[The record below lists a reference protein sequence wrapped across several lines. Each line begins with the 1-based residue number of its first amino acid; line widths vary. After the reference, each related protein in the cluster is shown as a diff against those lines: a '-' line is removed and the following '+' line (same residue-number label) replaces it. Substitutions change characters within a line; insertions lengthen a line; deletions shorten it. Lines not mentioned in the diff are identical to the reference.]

1 MSIKIEGYEILEQ
14 AGGTTDTT
22 IWTARQI
29 SLDRNVS
36 IWVLK
41 NRAAADPNLVNH
53 FSTITR
59 SIARLKHN
67 NFPPVIDIS
76 TTPEGIPYIVFENA
90 DSVSISRIIKENGI
104 YAVDKALQIA
114 KEVAL
119 ALDAAWKQTGLVHRN
134 LKPDNLRI
142 FTDGNVKIFNFNSAT
157 IVQPGIN
164 PLAFDDGM
172 LVGTPNYAAPEQID
186 CLPSIDFH
194 ADMYGLGASLYQMLT
209 GKAPFDEESDP
220 MKILE
225 LQRSGYLPN
234 PKVKNPAI
242 SDDVVYIL
250 ARLMAKNPD
259 DRYAWWL
266 DVVEDIERV
275 LTGRPL
281 RMQPPNG
288 IVRSTINQLS
298 LNATPLTISPIT
310 PSNQSPIITPIIP
323 GVPVNNAP
331 ITPDSYAETV
341 RNAPASENTPP
352 AQTNQPKAQFVKP
365 QVNQPKA
372 PASVPNQSA
381 SAPRQSS
388 YKSFVKARP
397 SSVVV
402 LLTRVACILLF
413 LGGVYAIVNMLGPA
427 GSIGAAQPVENED
440 TPVVPLSQ
448 TAVTTN
454 DNVVEKEETAVSTV
468 EDMDPS
474 EFDNFEED
482 EFVENAASSS
492 DESSV
497 ADTTSYA
504 TQTVVA
510 ESTQTH
516 TSSVTSSANTTS
528 SDASESSPREEMLRK
543 AYAELSTKSIAEA
556 RVGVKKIFD
565 EYSSKQ
571 GVNRAE
577 CRGILN
583 VLGSAIPEAEAVGS
597 TLVKQTQIAFKQI
610 TIAGKTIEVKAYAY
624 ANGELLCHARKVGS
638 VEIRKISIPLSKATP
653 KEMYDILR
661 TASDASKEM
670 TVTKALL
677 ALRNKNH
684 GDFIRH
690 TKNIK
695 ALQPFGDFIR

>member
-1 MSIKIEGYEILEQ
+1 MSIRIEGYEILEQ

-41 NRAAADPNLVNH
+41 NRAAADPNLVNR

-59 SIARLKHN
+59 AIARLKHN

-76 TTPEGIPYIVFENA
+76 ATPEGIPYIVFENA
-90 DSVSISRIIKENGI
+90 DSIPISRVIKENGI
-104 YAVDKALQIA
+104 YAVDKALLIA

-119 ALDAAWKQTGLVHRN
+119 ALDAAWKQTGFVHRN

-157 IVQPGIN
+157 IVQPGTN

-194 ADMYGLGASLYQMLT
+194 ADMYGLGATLYQMLT

-220 MKILE
+220 MKVLE
-225 LQRSGYLPN
+225 LQRSGFLLN
-234 PKVKNPAI
+234 PKVKNPAL
-242 SDDVVYIL
+242 SDAVVYIL
-250 ARLMAKNPD
+250 ARLMAKNPN

-266 DVVEDIERV
+266 DVVEDIEHV
-275 LTGRPL
+275 LAGRTL
-281 RMQPPNG
+281 RMQPSNG
-288 IVRSTINQLS
+288 IVHSTINQLS
-298 LNATPLTISPIT
+298 LNAAPLTITPII
-310 PSNQSPIITPIIP
+310 PSNQSPIITPIVP
-323 GVPVNNAP
+323 GVPANNAT
-331 ITPDSYAETV
+331 ITPGTYAETV
-341 RNAPASENTPP
+341 RNVLPDENASTV
-352 AQTNQPKAQFVKP
+352 QTNQPQAQLPKQQVK
-365 QVNQPKA
+365 QPKA
-372 PASVPNQSA
+372 TMSVPKQPA
-381 SAPRQSS
+381 GAPRQSN

-402 LLTRVACILLF
+402 LLTRVACIFLF
-413 LGGVYAIVNMLGPA
+413 VVGVYAIVNMLGPA
-427 GSIGAAQPVENED
+427 GSIGFSQPVIAEEAS
-440 TPVVPLSQ
+440 VVPLSQ
-448 TAVTTN
+448 TTVATN
-454 DNVVEKEETAVSTV
+454 DNVVEEEETAVSTV

-492 DESSV
+492 DDFV
-497 ADTTSYA
+497 AETTSS
-504 TQTVVA
+504 TSQTTTEVK
-510 ESTQTH
+510 STQTEA
-516 TSSVTSSANTTS
+516 SSVMTSANTTS
-528 SDASESSPREEMLRK
+528 SEASDSSPREEMLRK
-543 AYAELSTKSIAEA
+543 AFVELSTKNIADA
-556 RVGVKKIFD
+556 RVSVKKIFD
-565 EYSSKQ
+565 EYSSKP
-571 GVNRAE
+571 GINRAE

-583 VLGSAIPEAEAVGS
+583 VISSAIPETEAVGS
-597 TLVKQTQIAFKQI
+597 ALVTQTQIAFKQI
-610 TIAGKTIEVKAYAY
+610 TIAGKTFEVKAYAY

-638 VEIRKISIPLSKATP
+638 VETRKISILLDKASP
-653 KEMYDILR
+653 KEMYNILR
-661 TASDASKEM
+661 VAPDVPSGMS
-670 TVTKALL
+670 VTKALL
-677 ALRNKNH
+677 ALRNNNH